1 VCVCVC
7 ASQVIFRAGAHLDLA
22 MNDGAALVGASDSAY
37 DLSGLSVEVRL
48 ARCNLPPHTIMRGPG
63 YLQGCMFME
72 QVGALFMG

>member
-1 VCVCVC
+1 
-7 ASQVIFRAGAHLDLA
+7 